1 MPRFAFL
8 LSLAAFTICLWA
20 CGPNSDALNAE
31 LTLEEAAMPEA
42 KYYSD
47 DFLPVPDEVMD
58 GLALGSVPEDK
69 TLPFDEINRL
79 TQPGYLDLENGY
91 SLLEDGTA
99 YVAVRT
105 DFPGA
110 TGKMIYWWFCWHAM
124 KDIRYKIW
132 CPGAHYS
139 IGVEDMD
146 RLTNEHLSDKARF
159 LKNPQYPVEDIGP
172 GPMALS
178 IRFVPPKRFGFN
190 TATFRKNGIAAVI
203 CGVVGFRA
211 GQMTIEHSYMCHVFR
226 KKGDG
231 LELRSRF
238 WLGKVLNTPNLK
250 KLIITEDLAMDMLL
264 HCSQEYNHLAGF
276 LPDIYNEFA
285 DQR

>member
-1 MPRFAFL
+1 MPRSSFL
-8 LSLAAFTICLWA
+8 LILAAFTICLWA

-31 LTLEEAAMPEA
+31 LTLEEASMPEA

-47 DFLPVPDEVMD
+47 DFIPVPDEVMD

-69 TLPFDEINRL
+69 TLPFDEINSM
-79 TQPGYLDLENGY
+79 TQPGYLELENGY

-110 TGKMIYWWFCWHAM
+110 TGEMIYWWFRWHAM

-132 CPGAHYS
+132 CPGAHYAIS
-139 IGVEDMD
+139 VEDMD
-146 RLTNEHLSDKARF
+146 QLTNERLSDKQSF
-159 LKNPQYPVEDIGP
+159 LRNPQYPVEDIGP
-172 GPMALS
+172 GPMTLS
-178 IRFVPPKRFGFN
+178 IRFVPPEQFGFKP
-190 TATFRKNGIAAVI
+190 ATFRKNGVAAVI

-211 GQMTIEHSYMCHVFR
+211 GQMTIEHTNMCHVFR

-238 WLGKVLNTPNLK
+238 WLGKRLNTPNLK
-250 KLIITEDLAMDMLL
+250 KLIITEDLAMDMFL
-264 HCSQEYNHLAGF
+264 HCSQEFNHLAGF

-285 DQR
+285 DKR

>member
-1 MPRFAFL
+1 MPRFASFL
-8 LSLAAFTICLWA
+8 GLVAITICVWA
-20 CGPNSDALNAE
+20 CGQNNDSLNAE
-31 LTLEEAAMPEA
+31 LTLEEASMPEA
-42 KYYSD
+42 KYYST
-47 DFLPVPDEVMD
+47 DFVPVPDEVMD
-58 GLALGSVPEDK
+58 GLALGSVPEDAA
-69 TLPFDEINRL
+69 LPFSEINRL
-79 TQPGYLDLENGY
+79 SQPGYLELENGY

-110 TGKMIYWWFCWHAM
+110 SGEMIYWWFWWHAM

-132 CPGAHYS
+132 CPGAHYA

-146 RLTNEHLSDKARF
+146 QLTDERLSDNQRF
-159 LKNPQYPVEDIGP
+159 LRNPQYPVEDIGP
-172 GPMALS
+172 GPMSLS
-178 IRFVPPKRFGFN
+178 IRFVPPKTFGFKP
-190 TATFRKNGIAAVI
+190 ATFRKNGVAAVI
-203 CGVVGFRA
+203 CGVVGFKA
-211 GQMTIEHSYMCHVFR
+211 GQITLEHTNMCHVFR

-238 WLGKVLNTPNLK
+238 WLGKRLNTPNLK

-264 HCSQEYNHLAGF
+264 HCSQEFNHLAEF